1 VSVPLPQD
9 ACLAELDQASC
20 RAGSERILGPV
31 ACRIERGECVG
42 VIGPN
47 GAGKST
53 LLGLMNAT
61 VRPSS
66 GQVRVFGADPWTL
79 PESGRCRLR
88 GRVATDLQRNDYNP
102 IAPLPARDVG
112 AMGRLGFGGLFGRI
126 SVADWARIDG
136 TLEQFGIAHL
146 ARRAYRNLSGG
157 EQQKVQIARAL
168 VQDPEFLLLDEPT
181 TGLDIDWQ
189 ERLVGLIDEL
199 GQNRQLTILMTT
211 HAIHHLPQSC
221 RRVILLR
228 EGRVLFDGD
237 TASAL
242 TPRHM
247 GEVYACPVDIIE
259 RNGRRYCL
267 GMREGQ

>member
-1 VSVPLPQD
+1 VSTELPQD
-9 ACLAELDQASC
+9 VCLAELDQVTC
-20 RAGSERILGPV
+20 RAGSARILGPV
-31 ACRIERGECVG
+31 ACRVQKGECIG

-66 GQVRVFGADPWTL
+66 GHVRVFGADPWTL
-79 PESGRCRLR
+79 SEAGRCQLR
-88 GRVATDLQRNDYNP
+88 GRVATVLQRNDYNP
-102 IAPLPARDVG
+102 IAPLPARDVV
-112 AMGRLGFGGLFGRI
+112 AMGRLGFDGPFGRI
-126 SVADWARIDG
+126 SGQEWARIDG
-136 TLEQFGIAHL
+136 ILDQFGIAHL

-168 VQDPEFLLLDEPT
+168 AQDPDFLLLDEPT

-189 ERLVGLIDEL
+189 ERLVELIDEL
-199 GQNRQLTILMTT
+199 SQNRRLSILMTT
-211 HAIHHLPQSC
+211 HAIHHLPRSC
-221 RRVILLR
+221 RRVMLLR
-228 EGRVLFDGD
+228 EGRILFDGD

-242 TPRHM
+242 TPRHV

-267 GMREGQ
+267 GMQEGQ